1 MCRVFRTFARA
12 DWRSAVRRTIIS
24 ESEPGAIFGT
34 RRRAKINTMV
44 ALRER
49 LKNFRFVR
57 KLVYAVVGMVSYP
70 GLTIVNRLKING
82 TEHLRKLPKQRVL
95 FVSNH
100 QTYFADVITF
110 LHIFCAVKWGK
121 KDKLGL
127 PYYLLNP
134 FTNVYYVAAE
144 ETMRATWVS
153 RLFTMAGAL
162 TVKRTWNNASHEVR
176 KGLDPSDTR
185 KIFRALDTSW
195 VITFP
200 QGTTK
205 AFAPG
210 RKGTANIIKQTR
222 PIVVPVVING
232 FWRAFNKKG
241 LKFKKKGVELSV
253 TFKEPLDI
261 DYDAPVEVIL
271 EQVMDSIEQSK
282 KFMMMGAHHRRTDRR
297 EVAPCSRAI
306 AKGTNEEGRGEAAP
320 TKF

>member
-1 MCRVFRTFARA
+1 M
-12 DWRSAVRRTIIS
+12 S
-24 ESEPGAIFGT
+24 
-34 RRRAKINTMV
+34 
-44 ALRER
+44 LRER
-49 LKNFRFVR
+49 LKHFRLVR
-57 KLVYAVVGMVSYP
+57 KMVYALVGMVSYP
-70 GLTIVNRLKING
+70 GLMIVNRLKITG
-82 TEHLRKLPKQRVL
+82 TEHLRRLPKGNVL

-121 KDKLGL
+121 RDRLGL
-127 PYYLLNP
+127 PWYLLNP

-162 TVKRTWNNASHEVR
+162 TVRRTWNKESKEVR

-185 KIFRALDTSW
+185 KITRALESSW

-210 RKGTANIIKQTR
+210 RKGTALIIKQNR
-222 PIVVPVVING
+222 PIVVPVVIGG
-232 FWRAFNKKG
+232 FWRAFDKKG
-241 LKFKKKGVELSV
+241 LKFKKRGVQLSV
-253 TFKEPLDI
+253 TFKEPLTI
-261 DYDAPVEVIL
+261 DYDAPAEKIL

-282 KFMMMGAHHRRTDRR
+282 KFMMLGGRRWP
-297 EVAPCSRAI
+297 AP
-306 AKGTNEEGRGEAAP
+306 EGIIS
-320 TKF
+320 